1 VSAGL
6 RRVGEFQWA
15 IEGTPVFLWGEH
27 GDWTVGIASLDRIS
41 NISRWAVDNG
51 LYDVRFPTRREAARA
66 VRAALAVDP
75 LPELVAVDVRRH
87 AGGWWRSADGHYVFE
102 RVHLNDGLGWQVRDV
117 RDGSYE
123 LTATLFDAR
132 LLAAAGKLMAADT
145 DPFSPRAGAGRAASA
160 LRP

>member
-27 GDWTVGIASLDRIS
+27 GDWTVGISSLDRSS
-41 NISRWAVDNG
+41 NISQWATDND
-51 LYDVRFPTRREAARA
+51 LYDVRFRTRALAERA

-87 AGGWWRSADGHYVFE
+87 AGGWWRSTDGRYVFE
-102 RVHLNDGLGWQVRDV
+102 RVELNDRLGWRVRDV
-117 RDGSYE
+117 RDGGYE

-132 LLAAAGKLMAADT
+132 LLAAAGKLMADDRIRT
-145 DPFSPRAGAGRAASA
+145 TSAAREKLA
-160 LRP
+160 CAPK